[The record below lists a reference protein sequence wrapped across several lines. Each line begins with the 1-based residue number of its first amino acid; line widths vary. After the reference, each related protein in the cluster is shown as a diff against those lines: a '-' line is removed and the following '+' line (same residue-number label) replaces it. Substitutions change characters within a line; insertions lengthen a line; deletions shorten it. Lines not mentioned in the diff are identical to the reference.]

1 VLQTPPARSIWK
13 EINMPNVPHPG
24 YYVYILARPNGKPFY
39 VGKGQRNRI
48 YAHEGEA
55 RTDCRCH
62 KCQVIRKIWRN
73 GGEVQRYKVL
83 TTHDEAEAYA
93 YEVQLIALIG
103 RESLTNIN
111 EGGLGSGNFTEA
123 ALADI
128 GKASRARWGDPEYRA
143 ARLDE
148 IQSRWNDPGYR
159 AKIQAA
165 WDNPDRRKHMS
176 AVSKANW
183 DNPDYRAR
191 VAAGSKAK
199 WSDPAIRERMTGKM
213 NAKRREPERRAN
225 IAAKTKA
232 QMQDPLRRANL
243 AAKTKA
249 KWQEPGYRERVSAK
263 IKEAKA
269 RKRITGEE
277 TPE

>member
-1 VLQTPPARSIWK
+1 MS
-13 EINMPNVPHPG
+13 NVPHPG
-24 YYVYILARPNGKPFY
+24 FYVYILARPNGKPFY

-48 YAHEGEA
+48 YVHENEA

-62 KCQVIRKIWRN
+62 KCRVIQKIWRN

-83 TTHDEAEAYA
+83 TTDDEMEAYT
-93 YEVQLIALIG
+93 YEAQLIALIG
-103 RESLTNIN
+103 RESLVNLVD
-111 EGGLGSGNFTEA
+111 GGQGRRNFTEA
-123 ALADI
+123 ALVDI
-128 GKASRARWGDPEYRA
+128 GKASRARWGDPAYRA
-143 ARLDE
+143 ARLNE

-165 WDNPDRRKHMS
+165 WDNPDRRTHMS

-199 WSDPAIRERMTGKM
+199 WDDPAIRERMTEKM

-232 QMQDPLRRANL
+232 RMQDPSYRANL

-249 KWQEPGYRERVSAK
+249 KWQEPGYRERISAK
-263 IKEAKA
+263 IREVKERNRIAK
-269 RKRITGEE
+269 KGEE
-277 TPE
+277 QP